1 MEQKMSDIVLR
12 PYQKEFY
19 NNIRNS
25 ISKGKKRIM
34 CVSPC
39 GSGKS
44 VLVAKVIQSASQKN
58 NTVLV
63 LCHRKEIID
72 QLTERLKPYPN
83 ATVGMVQTITRR
95 LESTPEPSII
105 IIDEAHT
112 AKSAS
117 YLRILEHF
125 RNSYALYFTAT
136 PQRTDGKGFADIA
149 DDIVN
154 SVSVRWLIK
163 NGYLT
168 PFEYYA
174 PKTLLDTSELDIKQ
188 GEYDGRQATT
198 LLDKPK
204 IYGDVL
210 TCYHKYAEG
219 LKTIVYCSSVE
230 HSEKTAKAFNDAG
243 ILAAHIDGKTPK
255 NTRSDIIKKFRNGEI
270 TVLCNYS
277 LIVEGFDVPDD
288 GCVICL
294 RPTQSL
300 IVHIQSV
307 MRCMRIADGKTR
319 AVILDMVG
327 NYERHGLP
335 DDEREWTLNGRDKH
349 TRHKS
354 ENTVKARVC
363 EKCFRTYAGR
373 GAVCPYCGNDNGK
386 TRAEIEADERAE
398 LERITAEN
406 RKQKRMEVGRARM
419 VDDLKHIAKERGYK
433 PAWVYLMARVKHIS
447 IR

>member
-1 MEQKMSDIVLR
+1 MQLR
-12 PYQKEFY
+12 NYQQTFY
-19 NNIRNS
+19 DRIRHS
-25 ISKGKKRIM
+25 IAAGHRRIM
-34 CVSPC
+34 CVAPC

-44 VLVAKVIQSASQKN
+44 IIISKVIQSAAKKN

-63 LCHRKEIID
+63 LCHRREIID
-72 QLTERLKPYPN
+72 QLTERLAPYPN
-83 ATVGMVQTITRR
+83 ATVDMVQTITRR
-95 LESTPEPSII
+95 LSETPEPSII

-125 RNSYALYFTAT
+125 SRSYALYFTAT

-149 DDIVN
+149 DDMVD
-154 SVSVRWLIK
+154 SVSVRWLID

-174 PKTLLDTSELDIKQ
+174 PKTLLDASELTVKQ
-188 GEYDGRQATT
+188 GEYDGKQAAA

-210 TCYHKYAEG
+210 TCYRKYADG

-230 HSEKTAKAFNDAG
+230 HSEKTAQAFNDAG
-243 ILAAHIDGKTPK
+243 IPAAHIDGKTPK
-255 NTRSDIIKKFRNGEI
+255 QTRADIIRKFRTGEI

-277 LIVEGFDVPDD
+277 LIVEGFDVPDA

-307 MRCMRIADGKTR
+307 MRCMRIAPGKNR

-335 DDEREWTLNGRDKH
+335 DDDRQWSLQGRDKR

-363 EKCFRTYAGR
+363 EKCFRTYAGN
-373 GAVCPYCGNDNGK
+373 GAVCPYCGHDNGK
-386 TRAEIEADERAE
+386 TRAEIEQDERAE

-406 RKQKRMEVGRARM
+406 RKQKRMEVGRAKTLE
-419 VDDLKHIAKERGYK
+419 DLKAIALERGYK
-433 PAWVYLMARVKHIS
+433 PGWVWKQMQIKHIPMGG
-447 IR
+447 

>member
-1 MEQKMSDIVLR
+1 MQLR
-12 PYQKEFY
+12 NYQQTFY
-19 NNIRNS
+19 DRIRHS
-25 ISKGKKRIM
+25 IATGHRRIM
-34 CVSPC
+34 CVAPC

-44 VLVAKVIQSASQKN
+44 VVIQKIIESAGEKN

-63 LCHRKEIID
+63 LCHRREIID
-72 QLTERLKPYPN
+72 QLTERLVPNRN

-95 LESTPEPSII
+95 LDSTPEPSII

-136 PQRTDGKGFADIA
+136 PQRTDGKGFVDIA
-149 DDIVN
+149 DDMVD
-154 SVSVRWLIK
+154 SVSVRWLID

-174 PKTLLDTSELDIKQ
+174 PKTLLDASQLAVTA
-188 GEYDGRQATT
+188 GEYDGKQATAM
-198 LLDKPK
+198 LDKPK

-210 TCYHKYAEG
+210 ACYRKYADG

-230 HSEKTAKAFNDAG
+230 HSEKTATVFNDAG
-243 ILAAHIDGKTPK
+243 IPAAHIDGKTPK
-255 NTRSDIIKKFRNGEI
+255 QTRADIIRQFRSGKI
-270 TVLCNYS
+270 KVLCNYS
-277 LIVEGFDVPDD
+277 LIVEGFDVPDA

-307 MRCMRIADGKTR
+307 MRCMRIADGKR
-319 AVILDMVG
+319 RCVILDMVA
-327 NYERHGLP
+327 NFERHGLP
-335 DDEREWTLNGRDKH
+335 DDDREWSLQGRKKR
-349 TRHKS
+349 TRQK
-354 ENTVKARVC
+354 EQNTIRARVC
-363 EKCFRTYAGR
+363 ENCFRTYAGS
-373 GAVCPYCGNDNGK
+373 GAVCPYCGHDNGK
-386 TRAEIEADERAE
+386 TRAELEADERAE

-406 RKQKRMEVGRARM
+406 RKQKRMEVGKARTREE
-419 VDDLKHIAKERGYK
+419 LERIARERGYSK
-433 PAWVYLMARVKHIS
+433 NWIYVQMRIKNMTY
-447 IR
+447 

>member
-1 MEQKMSDIVLR
+1 MQLR
-12 PYQKEFY
+12 NYQQTFY
-19 NNIRNS
+19 DRIRHS
-25 ISKGKKRIM
+25 IATGHRRIM
-34 CVSPC
+34 CVAPC

-44 VLVAKVIQSASQKN
+44 VVIQKIIESAQQKN

-63 LCHRKEIID
+63 LCHRREIIG
-72 QLTERLKPYPN
+72 QLTERLVPYPN

-95 LESTPEPSII
+95 LDSTPEPSII

-125 RNSYALYFTAT
+125 SRSYALYFTAT

-149 DDIVN
+149 DDMVD
-154 SVSVRWLIK
+154 SVSVRWLVD

-174 PKTLLDTSELDIKQ
+174 PKTLLDASQLTVTA
-188 GEYDGRQATT
+188 GEYDGNQATA

-210 TCYHKYAEG
+210 TCYRKYADG

-230 HSEKTAKAFNDAG
+230 HSEKIAQAFNDAG
-243 ILAAHIDGKTPK
+243 IPAAHIDGKTPK
-255 NTRSDIIKKFRNGEI
+255 QTRADIIRKFRTGEI

-277 LIVEGFDVPDD
+277 LIVEGFDVPDA

-307 MRCMRIADGKTR
+307 MRCMRIAEGKR
-319 AVILDMVG
+319 RCVILDMVG

-335 DDEREWTLNGRDKH
+335 DDDREWSLQGRDKR
-349 TRHKS
+349 TRHKA

-363 EKCFRTYAGR
+363 EKCFRTYAGS
-373 GAVCPYCGNDNGK
+373 GAVCPYCGHDNGK
-386 TRAEIEADERAE
+386 TRAEIEQDEKAE

-406 RKQKRMEVGRARM
+406 RKQKRMEVGRARTREE
-419 VDDLKHIAKERGYK
+419 LERIARERGYSRG
-433 PAWVYLMARVKHIS
+433 WVWKQMQIKHITA
-447 IR
+447 

>member
-1 MEQKMSDIVLR
+1 MNLR
-12 PYQKEFY
+12 PYQADLF
-19 NNIRNS
+19 NAMRHS
-25 ISKGKKRIM
+25 LATGHRRIM
-34 CVSPC
+34 CVAPC

-44 VLVAKVIQSASQKN
+44 VVIQQIIQSAALKK

-63 LCHRKEIID
+63 LCHRREIID
-72 QLTERLKPYPN
+72 QLTERLAPYPN
-83 ATVGMVQTITRR
+83 ATVGMVQMITRR
-95 LESTPEPSII
+95 LSETPEPSII

-125 RNSYALYFTAT
+125 NRSYALYFTAT

-149 DDIVN
+149 DDMIN
-154 SVSVRWLIK
+154 SVSVRWLID

-174 PKTLLDTSELDIKQ
+174 PKTLLDASQLTVTA
-188 GEYDGRQATT
+188 GEYDSKQATA

-210 TCYHKYAEG
+210 TCYRKYADG

-230 HSEKTAKAFNDAG
+230 HSEKTAQAFNDAG
-243 ILAAHIDGKTPK
+243 ITAAHIDGKTSK
-255 NTRSDIIKKFRNGEI
+255 HTRADIIRKFRTGEI

-277 LIVEGFDVPDD
+277 LIVEGFDVPDA

-307 MRCMRIADGKTR
+307 MRCMRIAPGKDR

-327 NYERHGLP
+327 NYQRHGLP
-335 DDEREWTLNGRDKH
+335 DDDREWSLQGRKK
-349 TRHKS
+349 RSRQK
-354 ENTVKARVC
+354 EQNTVRARVC
-363 EKCFRTYAGR
+363 ENCFRTYSGDNR
-373 GAVCPYCGNDNGK
+373 ICPYCGYQQPK
-386 TRAEIEADERAE
+386 TQREIEQDEKAE
-398 LERITAEN
+398 LERITEQN
-406 RKQKRMEVGRARM
+406 RKNRRMEVGMAKTL
-419 VDDLKHIAKERGYK
+419 DDLKRIATERNYARG
-433 PAWVYLMARVKHIS
+433 WVYAMAKIKG
-447 IR
+447 IRI

>member
-1 MEQKMSDIVLR
+1 MQLR
-12 PYQKEFY
+12 NYQQTFY
-19 NNIRNS
+19 DRIRHS
-25 ISKGKKRIM
+25 IATGHRRIM
-34 CVSPC
+34 CVAPC
-39 GSGKS
+39 GSGKT
-44 VLVAKVIQSASQKN
+44 VVIQKIIESAQQKN
-58 NTVLV
+58 NTVLA
-63 LCHRKEIID
+63 LCHRREIID
-72 QLTERLKPYPN
+72 QLTERLAPYPN
-83 ATVGMVQTITRR
+83 AAVGMVQTITRR
-95 LESTPEPSII
+95 LSDMPEPSII

-125 RNSYALYFTAT
+125 SRSYVLYFTAT

-149 DDIVN
+149 DDMVD
-154 SVSVRWLIK
+154 SVSVRWLID

-174 PKTLLDTSELDIKQ
+174 PKTLLDASELTIKQ
-188 GEYDGRQATT
+188 GEYDGKQATA

-210 TCYHKYAEG
+210 TCYRKYADG

-230 HSEKTAKAFNDAG
+230 HSEKIAQAFNDAG
-243 ILAAHIDGKTPK
+243 IPAAHIDGKTPK
-255 NTRSDIIKKFRNGEI
+255 QTRADIIRKFRTGEI

-277 LIVEGFDVPDD
+277 LIVEGFDVPDA

-307 MRCMRIADGKTR
+307 MRCMRIAPGKNR

-335 DDEREWTLNGRDKH
+335 DDDRQWSLQGRDKR

-363 EKCFRTYAGR
+363 EKCFRTYAGS
-373 GAVCPYCGNDNGK
+373 GAVCPYCGHNNGK
-386 TRAEIEADERAE
+386 TRTEIEQDEKAE

-406 RKQKRMEVGRARM
+406 RKQKRMEVGRAKTLE
-419 VDDLKHIAKERGYK
+419 DLKAIALERGYK
-433 PAWVYLMARVKHIS
+433 PGWAYQMARAKHIP
-447 IR
+447 IN

>member
-1 MEQKMSDIVLR
+1 MLR
-12 PYQKEFY
+12 PYQTDFC
-19 NNIRNS
+19 NRIRHS
-25 ISKGKKRIM
+25 IATGHRRIM
-34 CVSPC
+34 CVAPC

-44 VLVAKVIQSASQKN
+44 VIIQQIIQSAANKN

-63 LCHRKEIID
+63 LCHRREIID
-72 QLTERLKPYPN
+72 QLTERLAPHKN

-95 LESTPEPSII
+95 LSDTPEPNII

-125 RNSYALYFTAT
+125 SRSYALYFTAT

-149 DDIVN
+149 DDMVD
-154 SVSVRWLIK
+154 SVSVRWLID

-174 PKTLLDTSELDIKQ
+174 PKTLLDASELIVKQ
-188 GEYDGRQATT
+188 GEYDGKQATA

-210 TCYHKYAEG
+210 TCYHKYADG
-219 LKTIVYCSSVE
+219 MKTIVYCSSVE
-230 HSEKTAKAFNDAG
+230 HSEKTAQAFNDAG
-243 ILAAHIDGKTPK
+243 IPAAHIDGKTPK
-255 NTRSDIIKKFRNGEI
+255 QTRADIIKRFRTGEI

-277 LIVEGFDVPDD
+277 LIVEGFDVPDA

-307 MRCMRIADGKTR
+307 MRCMRIAEGKRR

-327 NYERHGLP
+327 NYQRHGLP
-335 DDEREWTLNGRDKH
+335 DDEREWSLQGRQKQ
-349 TRHKS
+349 TRKKT

-363 EKCFRTYAGR
+363 EKCFRTYAGS
-373 GAVCPYCGNDNGK
+373 GAACPYCGHDNGK
-386 TRAEIEADERAE
+386 TRAELEADERAE

-406 RKQKRMEVGRARM
+406 RKKKRMEVGKART
-419 VDDLKHIAKERGYK
+419 LEELQRIARERNYA
-433 PAWVYLMARVKHIS
+433 PAWVYIKARQKG
-447 IR
+447 IRI

>member
-1 MEQKMSDIVLR
+1 MNLR
-12 PYQKEFY
+12 PYQADFF
-19 NNIRNS
+19 NAIRRS
-25 ISKGKKRIM
+25 ISTGHRRIM
-34 CVSPC
+34 CVAPC

-44 VLVAKVIQSASQKN
+44 ILIAKVIQSAAKKN

-63 LCHRKEIID
+63 LCHRREIID
-72 QLTERLKPYPN
+72 QLTERLAPYPN
-83 ATVGMVQTITRR
+83 AAVGMVQTITRR
-95 LESTPEPSII
+95 LSDMPEPSII

-125 RNSYALYFTAT
+125 SNSYALYFTAT

-149 DDIVN
+149 DDMVD
-154 SVSVRWLIK
+154 SVSVRWLID

-174 PKTLLDTSELDIKQ
+174 PKTLLDTAELTVKQ
-188 GEYDGRQATT
+188 GEYDGKQATA

-210 TCYHKYAEG
+210 TCYHKYADG
-219 LKTIVYCSSVE
+219 MKTIVYCSSVE
-230 HSEKTAKAFNDAG
+230 HSERTASAFNDAG
-243 ILAAHIDGKTPK
+243 IPAAHIDGKTPK
-255 NTRSDIIKKFRNGEI
+255 QERAEIVRKFRTGEI

-277 LIVEGFDVPDD
+277 LIIEGFDVPDA

-319 AVILDMVG
+319 AAILDMVG

-335 DDEREWTLNGRDKH
+335 DDKHEWTLQGREKR
-349 TRHKS
+349 TRQT
-354 ENTVKARVC
+354 EQNTVKARTC
-363 EKCFRTYAGR
+363 EKCFRTYAGN
-373 GAVCPYCGNDNGK
+373 GKICPYCGHDNGK
-386 TRAEIEADERAE
+386 TRQEIEADERAE
-398 LERITAEN
+398 LERVTAEN
-406 RKQKRMEVGRARM
+406 RKQKRMEVGKART
-419 VDDLKHIAKERGYK
+419 LEELQRIARERNYARG
-433 PAWVYLMARVKHIS
+433 WVYAMAKIKG
-447 IR
+447 IRI

>member
-1 MEQKMSDIVLR
+1 MKLR
-12 PYQKEFY
+12 PYQADLF
-19 NNIRNS
+19 NAIRHS
-25 ISKGKKRIM
+25 ISTGHRRIM
-34 CVSPC
+34 CVAPC

-44 VLVAKVIQSASQKN
+44 ILIAKVIQSAALKN

-63 LCHRKEIID
+63 LCHRREIID
-72 QLTERLKPYPN
+72 QLTERLAPYPN

-95 LESTPEPSII
+95 ISETPEPSII

-125 RNSYALYFTAT
+125 SRSYALYFTAT

-149 DDIVN
+149 DDMVD
-154 SVSVRWLIK
+154 SVSVRWLID

-174 PKTLLDTSELDIKQ
+174 PKTLLDTSELAVKQ
-188 GEYDGRQATT
+188 GEYDGKQATAM
-198 LLDKPK
+198 LDKPK
-204 IYGDVL
+204 IYGDAL
-210 TCYHKYAEG
+210 TCYRKYADG

-230 HSEKTAKAFNDAG
+230 HSEKTAAAFNAAE
-243 ILAAHIDGKTPK
+243 ISAAHIDGKTPK
-255 NTRSDIIKKFRNGEI
+255 QTRADIVRKFRTGEI

-277 LIVEGFDVPDD
+277 LIVEGFDVPDA

-307 MRCMRIADGKTR
+307 MRCMRIAPGKQR

-327 NYERHGLP
+327 NYQRHGLP
-335 DDEREWTLNGRDKH
+335 DDDREWSLNGREK
-349 TRHKS
+349 RSRQK
-354 ENTVKARVC
+354 EQNAIKARVC
-363 EKCFRTYAGR
+363 ENCFRTYAGS
-373 GAVCPYCGNDNGK
+373 GAVCPYCGHDNGRTK
-386 TRAEIEADERAE
+386 AEIETDEQAE
-398 LERITAEN
+398 LQRITDQN
-406 RKQKRMEVGRARM
+406 RKQRRMEVGMAKTL
-419 VDDLKHIAKERGYK
+419 DDLKRIAAERSYARGWIY
-433 PAWVYLMARVKHIS
+433 AMAKIKG
-447 IR
+447 IRF

>member
-1 MEQKMSDIVLR
+1 MNLR
-12 PYQKEFY
+12 PYQADLF
-19 NNIRNS
+19 NALRHS
-25 ISKGKKRIM
+25 MATGHRRIM

-44 VLVAKVIQSASQKN
+44 ILIAKVIQSAALKN

-63 LCHRKEIID
+63 LCHRREIID
-72 QLTERLKPYPN
+72 QLTERLAPYPN

-95 LESTPEPSII
+95 LNQTPEPSII

-117 YLRILEHF
+117 YMRILEHF
-125 RNSYALYFTAT
+125 NRSYALYFTAT

-149 DDIVN
+149 DDMVD
-154 SVSVRWLIK
+154 SVSVRWLID
-163 NGYLT
+163 NGFLT

-174 PKTLLDTSELDIKQ
+174 PKTLLDASQLTVTA
-188 GEYDGRQATT
+188 GEYDSKQATA

-210 TCYHKYAEG
+210 TCYRKYADG

-230 HSEKTAKAFNDAG
+230 HSEKTAQAFNDAG
-243 ILAAHIDGKTPK
+243 IPTAHIDGKTPK
-255 NTRSDIIKKFRNGEI
+255 QTRADIIRKFRTGEI

-277 LIVEGFDVPDD
+277 LIVEGFDVPDA

-307 MRCMRIADGKTR
+307 MRCMRIADGKR
-319 AVILDMVG
+319 RCVILDMVA

-335 DDEREWTLNGRDKH
+335 DDDREWSLQDRKKR
-349 TRHKS
+349 TRQK
-354 ENTVKARVC
+354 EQNTVRARVC
-363 EKCFRTYAGR
+363 ENCFRTYAGNGR
-373 GAVCPYCGNDNGK
+373 ECPYCGHTQPK
-386 TRAEIEADERAE
+386 TQAEIEADERAE

-406 RKQKRMEVGRARM
+406 RKQKRMEVGRAKTLE
-419 VDDLKHIAKERGYK
+419 DLKRIAKERNYAPGWAYQ
-433 PAWVYLMARVKHIS
+433 MARAKHIP

>member
-1 MEQKMSDIVLR
+1 MNIVTLR
-12 PYQKEFY
+12 PYQEEFY
-19 NNIRNS
+19 KNIRNS
-25 ISKGKKRIM
+25 ISKGNKRIM

-44 VLVAKVIQSASQKN
+44 ILIAKIIRSAALKN

-63 LCHRKEIID
+63 LCHRREIID
-72 QLTERLKPYPN
+72 QLTERLAPYSN

-95 LESTPEPSII
+95 LSDMPEPSII

-117 YLRILEHF
+117 YMRILEHF
-125 RNSYALYFTAT
+125 SRSYALYFTAT

-149 DDIVN
+149 DDMVE
-154 SVSVRWLIK
+154 SVSVRWLID

-174 PKTLLDTSELDIKQ
+174 PKTLLDASQLAVTA
-188 GEYDGRQATT
+188 GEYDGKQATA

-210 TCYHKYAEG
+210 TCYRKYADG

-230 HSEKTAKAFNDAG
+230 HSEKTARAFNDAG
-243 ILAAHIDGKTPK
+243 IPAAHIDGKTP
-255 NTRSDIIKKFRNGEI
+255 NQTRSDIIRKFRTGEI

-277 LIVEGFDVPDD
+277 LIVEGFDVPNA

-307 MRCMRIADGKTR
+307 MRCMRIADGKR
-319 AVILDMVG
+319 RCVILDMVA
-327 NYERHGLP
+327 NFERHGLP
-335 DDEREWTLNGRDKH
+335 DDDREWSLQGRKKR
-349 TRHKS
+349 TRQK
-354 ENTVKARVC
+354 EQNTVRARVC
-363 EKCFRTYAGR
+363 ENCFRTYAGNGR
-373 GAVCPYCGNDNGK
+373 ECPYCGHVQPK
-386 TRAEIEADERAE
+386 TQAEIEQDERAE

-406 RKQKRMEVGRARM
+406 RKQKRMEVGRARTRE
-419 VDDLKHIAKERGYK
+419 DLQRIARERNYSRN
-433 PAWVYLMARVKHIS
+433 WVYVQCKIKG
-447 IR
+447 IRI

>member
-1 MEQKMSDIVLR
+1 MQLR
-12 PYQKEFY
+12 NYQQNFY
-19 NNIRNS
+19 DRIRYS
-25 ISKGKKRIM
+25 IATGHRRIM
-34 CVSPC
+34 CVAPC

-44 VLVAKVIQSASQKN
+44 VIIQKIIQSAGDKN

-63 LCHRKEIID
+63 LCHRREIID
-72 QLTERLKPYPN
+72 QLTERLAPYTN

-95 LESTPEPSII
+95 LSEAPEPSII

-125 RNSYALYFTAT
+125 SNSYALYFTAT
-136 PQRTDGKGFADIA
+136 PQRTDGKEFSDIA
-149 DDIVN
+149 DDMVD
-154 SVSVRWLIK
+154 SVSVRWLID

-174 PKTLLDTSELDIKQ
+174 PKTLLDTAELTVRQ
-188 GEYDGRQATT
+188 GEYDGKQATAM
-198 LLDKPK
+198 LDKPK
-204 IYGDVL
+204 IYGDAL
-210 TCYHKYAEG
+210 TCYRKYADG

-230 HSEKTAKAFNDAG
+230 HSEKTAQAFNDAG
-243 ILAAHIDGKTPK
+243 IPAAHIDGKTPK
-255 NTRSDIIKKFRNGEI
+255 QTRADIIRKFRTGEI

-277 LIVEGFDVPDD
+277 LIVEGFDVPDAS
-288 GCVICL
+288 CVICL

-307 MRCMRIADGKTR
+307 MRCMRIAEGKRR

-327 NYERHGLP
+327 NYTRHGLP
-335 DDEREWTLNGRDKH
+335 DDDREWSLQGRKK
-349 TRHKS
+349 RSRQKGQ
-354 ENTVKARVC
+354 NTVRARVC
-363 EKCFRTYAGR
+363 ENCFRTYAGS
-373 GAVCPYCGNDNGK
+373 GAVCPYCGHDNGK

-406 RKQKRMEVGRARM
+406 RKLKRMEVGKART
-419 VDDLKHIAKERGYK
+419 LEELQRIARERGYK
-433 PAWVYLMARVKHIS
+433 PAWVYIKAKQKG
-447 IR
+447 IRI

>member
-1 MEQKMSDIVLR
+1 MQLR
-12 PYQKEFY
+12 NYQQTFY
-19 NNIRNS
+19 DRIRHS
-25 ISKGKKRIM
+25 IATGHRRIM
-34 CVSPC
+34 CVAPC

-44 VLVAKVIQSASQKN
+44 VVIQQIIQSAALKK

-63 LCHRKEIID
+63 LCHRREIID
-72 QLTERLKPYPN
+72 QLTERLAPYPN
-83 ATVGMVQTITRR
+83 ATVGMVQMITRR
-95 LESTPEPSII
+95 LSETPEPSII

-125 RNSYALYFTAT
+125 NRSYALYFTAT

-149 DDIVN
+149 DDMIN
-154 SVSVRWLIK
+154 SVSVRWLID

-174 PKTLLDTSELDIKQ
+174 PKTLLDASELTVKQ
-188 GEYDGRQATT
+188 GEYDGKQATAM
-198 LLDKPK
+198 LDKPK

-210 TCYHKYAEG
+210 TCYRKYADG

-230 HSEKTAKAFNDAG
+230 HSEKTAAAFNDAG
-243 ILAAHIDGKTPK
+243 IPAAHIDGKTPK
-255 NTRSDIIKKFRNGEI
+255 QTRSDIIRKFRTGEI

-277 LIVEGFDVPDD
+277 LIVEGFDVPDA

-307 MRCMRIADGKTR
+307 MRCMRIAEGKRR

-327 NYERHGLP
+327 NCTRHGLP
-335 DDEREWTLNGRDKH
+335 DDDREWSLQGRKKR
-349 TRHKS
+349 TRQK
-354 ENTVKARVC
+354 EQNTVRARVC
-363 EKCFRTYAGR
+363 ENCFRTYSGDSR
-373 GAVCPYCGNDNGK
+373 ICPYCGYQQPK
-386 TRAEIEADERAE
+386 TQREIERDEKAE
-398 LERITAEN
+398 LERITEQN
-406 RKQKRMEVGRARM
+406 RKNRRMEVGMAKTL
-419 VDDLKHIAKERGYK
+419 DDLKRIATERNYARG
-433 PAWVYLMARVKHIS
+433 WVYAMAKIKG
-447 IR
+447 IRI